1 MKNKNFEIIAML
13 AWRNVWRNTRRTIL
27 TLLTIIV
34 GCAMIIL
41 LNAFAKGGHDQMIE
55 DATGLVMG
63 HIHIH
68 AKGYWENK
76 TIDYAFQAD
85 ETVEKV
91 LASNKNIRAYCQRI
105 MCDALIA
112 KEGITKGVMVQGV
125 QPLRELQVCGLH
137 KCIIKGRYLSDSDST
152 HAVIGATLA
161 ENLKIDVSDTVA
173 IISQGFDGSI
183 AAEHLQIVGI
193 FKSGNPD
200 YDKFLLQMPLKQ
212 ADETFSMMGYVQA
225 IVIRASRLDDVDD
238 IVEEL
243 TSLLHNDKYSLEA
256 LGWEKLMP
264 ELVQF
269 IVMDDVSGYLF
280 DLMLFLVVAFGILNT
295 IQMSVYERTR
305 ELGIMKAVGTTP
317 GQIIALIMTE
327 TFVIT
332 IIGVV
337 VGVALGVGISYYFT
351 VHPIDYSQFADEI
364 AVWGISTTIF
374 PATVTIANIVVTA
387 VLTMVVSL
395 LFCVFPARRASRLHP
410 VEAIRHI

>member
-1 MKNKNFEIIAML
+1 MKKDFEIISML
-13 AWRNVWRNTRRTIL
+13 AWRNVWRNKRRTIL
-27 TLLTIIV
+27 TLCTIVV

-68 AKGYWENK
+68 EKGYWENK
-76 TIDYAFQAD
+76 TIDYAFEAD
-85 ETVEKV
+85 ESIEKA
-91 LASNKNIRAYCQRI
+91 LSSNTHIRAYCKRI

-112 KEGITKGVMVQGV
+112 KGGTTKGVMIQGV
-125 QPLRELQVCGLH
+125 EPVREKQVCGLH

-161 ENLKIDVSDTVA
+161 ENLKVDVGNTIA

-183 AAEHLQIVGI
+183 AAEHLTINGI
-193 FKSGNPD
+193 FKSGNPE

-212 ADETFSMMGYVQA
+212 ADETFSMMGYIHAYVIKASHIDNIDA
-225 IVIRASRLDDVDD
+225 ITSSLSKKLPNN
-238 IVEEL
+238 VEV
-243 TSLLHNDKYSLEA
+243 

-269 IVMDDVSGYLF
+269 IIMDDVSGYLF

-317 GQIIALIMTE
+317 GQIVALVILE
-327 TFVIT
+327 TFFIT
-332 IIGVV
+332 VIGVLL
-337 VGVALGVGISYYFT
+337 GVALGAGISYYFT
-351 VHPIDYSQFADEI
+351 VHPIDYSQYSEEI
-364 AVWGISTTIF
+364 AVWGITTTIF
-374 PATVTIANIVVTA
+374 PATVTIANTVVTA
-387 VLTMVVSL
+387 VLTMIVSL
-395 LFCVFPARRASRLHP
+395 LFCIFPARRASKLHP

>member
-1 MKNKNFEIIAML
+1 MKNKNFEIITML
-13 AWRNVWRNTRRTIL
+13 AWRNVWRNTRRTVL

-55 DATGLVMG
+55 DATSLVMG
-63 HIHIH
+63 HVHIH
-68 AKGYWENK
+68 EQGYWENK
-76 TIDYAFQAD
+76 TIDYAFEAD
-85 ETVEKV
+85 ETVRKV
-91 LASNKNIRAYCQRI
+91 VSGNRNIQAYCQRV

-112 KEGITKGVMVQGV
+112 KGGITKGVMIQGV
-125 QPLRELQVCGLH
+125 QPSREIKVCGLY
-137 KCIIKGRYLSDSDST
+137 KCIIKGRYLNDSDST
-152 HAVIGATLA
+152 HAVIGDTLA
-161 ENLKIDVSDTVA
+161 QNLKVDINDTIA

-193 FKSGNPD
+193 FKSGNPE
-200 YDKFLLQMPLKQ
+200 YDRFLLQMPLTQ
-212 ADETFSMMGYVQA
+212 ADETFSMMGYIHA
-225 IVIRASRLDDVDD
+225 IVIRAKSLDDVDD
-238 IVEEL
+238 ITREL
-243 TSLLHNDKYSLEA
+243 SAQLHNDTHSFEV

-264 ELVQF
+264 QLVQF

-317 GQIIALIMTE
+317 GQIVALIITE
-327 TFVIT
+327 TFLIT
-332 IIGVV
+332 VIGVAA
-337 VGVALGVGISYYFT
+337 GVALGVGVSYYFT
-351 VHPIDYSQFADEI
+351 VHPIDYSQFAEEI

-374 PATVTIANIVVTA
+374 PATVTIANIIVTA

-395 LFCVFPARRASRLHP
+395 LFCIFPARRASRLHP

>member
-1 MKNKNFEIIAML
+1 MKRDVAIISTL
-13 AWRNVWRNTRRTIL
+13 AWRNVWRNKRRTIL
-27 TLLTIIV
+27 TLLTVIV

-41 LNAFAKGGHDQMIE
+41 LNAFAKGGHDRMIE
-55 DATGLVMG
+55 DATGMVMG

-68 AKGYWENK
+68 ENGYWENK
-76 TIDYAFQAD
+76 TIDYAFFSD
-85 ETVEKV
+85 TKIKTV
-91 LASNKNIRAYCQRI
+91 LNTIPIIQAYCTRI

-112 KEGITKGVMVQGV
+112 KGATTKGVMIQGV
-125 QPLRELQVCGLH
+125 EPSSEIKVSQLH
-137 KCIIKGRYLSDSDST
+137 TTIVHGRYLNDSDTT

-161 ENLKIDVSDTVA
+161 ENLKVNIGDTVA

-183 AAEHLQIVGI
+183 AAEHLVVVGI
-193 FKSGNPD
+193 FKSGNPE
-200 YDKFLLQMPLKQ
+200 YDKFLLQMPMKQ
-212 ADETFSMMGYVQA
+212 ADETFSMMGYVHA
-225 IVIRASRLDDVDD
+225 IVIRATTIDAVDD
-238 IVEEL
+238 IVEALSNKLGIQFEV
-243 TSLLHNDKYSLEA
+243 

-269 IVMDDVSGYLF
+269 IVMDDVSGFLF

-317 GQIIALIMTE
+317 QQIIALILTE
-327 TFVIT
+327 TFYIT
-332 IIGVV
+332 VIGVV
-337 VGVALGVGISYYFT
+337 LGVALGVSISYYFT

-374 PATVTIANIVVTA
+374 PATVTIANIITTSIIT
-387 VLTMVVSL
+387 LGVSL
-395 LFCVFPARRASRLHP
+395 FFCIFPARRAAKLHP

>member
-1 MKNKNFEIIAML
+1 ML
-13 AWRNVWRNTRRTIL
+13 AWRNVWRNKRRTIL
-27 TLLTIIV
+27 TLCTIVV

-55 DATGLVMG
+55 DATSLVMG

-68 AKGYWENK
+68 EKGYWENK
-76 TIDYAFQAD
+76 TIDYAFEYDASI
-85 ETVEKV
+85 EKV
-91 LASNKNIRAYCQRI
+91 LSSNKHVRAYCKRI

-112 KEGITKGVMVQGV
+112 KGGTTKGVMIQGV
-125 QPLRELQVCGLH
+125 EPMREKQVCGLH
-137 KCIIKGRYLSDSDST
+137 RCIIKGRYLSDSDNT

-161 ENLKIDVSDTVA
+161 ENLKVDVGDTIA

-183 AAEHLQIVGI
+183 AAEHLTITGI
-193 FKSGNPD
+193 FKSGNPE
-200 YDKFLLQMPLKQ
+200 YDRFLLQMPLKQ
-212 ADETFSMMGYVQA
+212 ADETFSMMGYIHA
-225 IVIRASRLDDVDD
+225 YVIRAVQIDEVDA
-238 IVEEL
+238 ITSIL
-243 TSLLHNDKYSLEA
+243 TKQLQSNLEV

-269 IVMDDVSGYLF
+269 IIMDDVSGYLF

-317 GQIIALIMTE
+317 GQIIALVMTE
-327 TFVIT
+327 TLFIT
-332 IIGVV
+332 VIGVV
-337 VGVALGVGISYYFT
+337 MGITLGAGISYYFT

-364 AVWGISTTIF
+364 AVWGVTTTIF
-374 PATVTIANIVVTA
+374 PATVTIANIIVTA
-387 VLTMVVSL
+387 ILTMVVSL
-395 LFCVFPARRASRLHP
+395 FFCIFPARRASRLHP